1 MLDRG
6 DHVVIA
12 GVSTRALARSAARAG
27 YRVTAI
33 DAFGDRDLRAVATVV
48 ALTRQSG
55 GFSADD
61 AAEAAVSLQA
71 DAVAYT
77 SNFENFPEA
86 VARLASA
93 SRLLGNPSPILRAV
107 RNPLF
112 LMRTLRSRGLPAPST
127 RASAPARGQ
136 RTSAWLLKPRRSG
149 GGHGTRVWRG
159 GAVPRQAYLQQRIRG
174 VPGSVIF
181 LADGRRAQPL
191 GVTRQLVGERAFG
204 AAGFRYCG
212 SLLALGHVA
221 LFENEARLRAAAWEL
236 AQVVTEEFGLV
247 GLNGVDFIGRD
258 GIPWPIEV
266 NPRPCGSMELVER
279 AGGPSLFQLHARAC
293 AGELPRAPVGGIG
306 VGRVLGKAVVF
317 ARRDVTVDASSG
329 SVLAGAADLPHVG
342 ERIGRGHPICTVFAE
357 ARDATTCIRRLAA
370 SAHAVHAALEP
381 RRHRAGAA

>member
-48 ALTRQSG
+48 AVTRKSG
-55 GFSADD
+55 GFSPGG
-61 AAEAAVSLQA
+61 AAEAAVRLRA
-71 DAVAYT
+71 HAAAYT

-93 SRLLGNPSPILRAV
+93 SRLLGNPPPILRAV
-107 RNPLF
+107 RDPLR
-112 LMRTLRSRGLPAPST
+112 LMRTLRSRGLPAPLT
-127 RASAPARGQ
+127 RASAPAAGQ

-181 LADGRRAQPL
+181 LADGRKAQPL

-212 SLLALGHVA
+212 SLLGLGHVA

-247 GLNGVDFIGRD
+247 GLNGVDFIARAGV
-258 GIPWPIEV
+258 PWAIEV
-266 NPRPCGSMELVER
+266 NPRPCASMELVER

-293 AGELPRAPVGGIG
+293 AGELPKAPLAAGVGG
-306 VGRVLGKAVVF
+306 VLGKAVVF

-329 SVLAGAADLPHVG
+329 SVFAGAADVPHAG
-342 ERIGRGHPICTVFAE
+342 ERIGRGHPICTVFAD

-381 RRHRAGAA
+381 RGHRVGAA

>member
-33 DAFGDRDLRAVATVV
+33 DAFGDRDLRAVAAVV

-55 GFSADD
+55 GFSPDA
-61 AAEAAVSLQA
+61 AAEAAVRLRA

-93 SRLLGNPSPILRAV
+93 SRLLGNPPAILRAV
-107 RNPLF
+107 RDPLR
-112 LMRTLRSRGLPAPST
+112 LMRTLRSRGLPAPFT
-127 RASAPARGQ
+127 RASAPAGRQ
-136 RTSAWLLKPRRSG
+136 RASAWLLKPRRSG
-149 GGHGTRVWRG
+149 GGHGTRVWGG

-181 LADGRRAQPL
+181 LADGREAQPL

-212 SLLALGHVA
+212 SLLGLGDVT
-221 LFENEARLRAAAWEL
+221 LFENEARLRAAACEL

-247 GLNGVDFIGRD
+247 GLNGVDFIARD
-258 GIPWPIEV
+258 CVPWPIEV
-266 NPRPCGSMELVER
+266 NPRPCASMELVER

-293 AGELPRAPVGGIG
+293 AGELRKAPLAGG

-329 SVLAGAADLPHVG
+329 SVLAAAADVPHAG

-357 ARDATTCIRRLAA
+357 ARDAATCIRRLAA
-370 SAHAVHAALEP
+370 GARAVHAALEP
-381 RRHRAGAA
+381 RGHRAGAA